1 MTININGTLLD
12 LSTPKIMGILN
23 ITPDSFYD
31 GGVFNSDKKILNQVE
46 KMISE
51 GADMIDI
58 GGYSSRP
65 GANEVNIDDEIGRVI
80 PAIELIKNKFGDTI
94 ISIDTFRSKVAKK
107 AINAGASII
116 NDISSGDLDPEMFN
130 CVAKLKVPYIMMHMK
145 GTPNNMQK
153 NPEYENVIV
162 EIVKNLSN
170 KLFLAKKAGIIDV
183 IIDPGFGFGKTA
195 THNYSILKNLSF
207 FKELGCPI
215 LVGISRKSMIY
226 KLLDKNPENALNGTT
241 CLNTISIINGAKIL
255 RVHDVKE
262 AKEVITLINFLNK
275 NS

>member
-65 GANEVNIDDEIGRVI
+65 GANEVNIDDEIDRVI

-116 NDISSGDLDPEMFN
+116 NDISSGDLDPKMFN

-145 GTPNNMQK
+145 GSPNNMQK

-262 AKEVITLINFLNK
+262 AKEVITLTNFLNK

>member
-46 KMISE
+46 KMINE
-51 GADMIDI
+51 GVDMIDI

-65 GANEVNIDDEIGRVI
+65 GAKKVNIDDEIARAI
-80 PAIELIKNKFGDTI
+80 PSIELIKNKFSDII
-94 ISIDTFRSKVAKK
+94 ISIDTFRSEVAKK

-116 NDISSGDLDPEMFN
+116 NDISAGDLDPEMFN
-130 CVAKLKVPYIMMHMK
+130 CVAELKVPYIMMHMK

-153 NPEYENVIV
+153 NPTYENVV
-162 EIVKNLSN
+162 FEIVKNLSK
-170 KLFLAKKAGIIDV
+170 KLFLAKQAGIIDI
-183 IIDPGFGFGKTA
+183 IIDPGFGFGKTVND
-195 THNYSILKNLSF
+195 NYCILKDLSF
-207 FKELGCPI
+207 FKQLGCPI
-215 LVGISRKSMIY
+215 LVGISRKSMVY
-226 KLLDKNPENALNGTT
+226 KLLDINPKNALNGTT
-241 CLNTISIINGAKIL
+241 ILNTISIINGAQIL

-262 AKEVITLINFLNK
+262 AKEVITLTNFINK